1 MDEMYQMLSQVDDD
15 YLIGLSNKGIVK
27 RAYKDLEN
35 AAVSIENEAEAASG
49 AAKELTVFVDDVT
62 CRLTLPIGEST
73 CTCPSRSMCKHIVMA
88 VIFAKEKFA
97 GQATDKLEAAEDTL
111 RNEAING
118 KIKTTDG
125 NAEASD
131 RNVKATDG
139 IVKAAEENAKTADGT
154 VRTADE
160 TVKTTDGTSQRN
172 KRTADFSALL
182 EYPLITIKKQ
192 IGISKLRTIYEH
204 IAMENKAS
212 IEESSIV
219 TVNLADE
226 GMTVKL
232 LVPPE
237 YSTCSCHKKELCVHK
252 GEAIIRYQLSKEKI
266 TADHIADIIAGEE
279 EQGFDREAVSLLADK
294 ITDMLGEI
302 ISTGLARISPEHME
316 SCERFAIMCHNLRL
330 AEHEKKFRG
339 LSEQLKLYFN
349 RHASFR
355 VERLL
360 TDIAYIYGDMARI
373 SNMDGK
379 ALAEIAGRLRT
390 EYTASK
396 PLNLIGMGYRYFKSE
411 AGYEGITVYFIEEHT
426 GRFYTYTSARPMYY
440 ENKRTK
446 KMTEKEGAPWG
457 LPFSLEQLAQSRI
470 HLSKCKVN
478 DEGRL
483 SSSQET
489 IAEYIG
495 VRTFDAEGIRK
506 NSFYDFAHMFQKK
519 FSPDWEKYAE
529 ERLVLVY
536 PEAIEDAF
544 FDNIRQQFFMLLKDS
559 NGKYL
564 KVRIAY
570 SAEESY
576 NIKYLERIYKQI
588 SDGKRK
594 PACFLGS
601 VYINDGELMLYPIE
615 YYGDITGDETR
626 DKTRDKTEQNTAD
639 GKTDAE
645 NKNTDNEADDYGSSS
660 GSMSYRGIR
669 EQLDNCG
676 NLMTHVF
683 QSGMQAVSGQNIN
696 DIKQSAVTSMQ
707 YGMEKLS
714 HMLKDLSSVME
725 DMKHST
731 GFSDNKELVPVFVS
745 VNIYVAEALS
755 KVKYDEIAGGIMEI
769 SDEAALR
776 A

>member
-35 AAVSIENEAEAASG
+35 AALSIENEAEAASG

-97 GQATDKLEAAEDTL
+97 GQAADKSEAAEVAEGIVKAADG
-111 RNEAING
+111 NAEAADGTDEAAGETEKTADG
-118 KIKTTDG
+118 KTKTTDG
-125 NAEASD
+125 NDE
-131 RNVKATDG
+131 
-139 IVKAAEENAKTADGT
+139 AAEENAKAT
-154 VRTADE
+154 DE

-172 KRTADFSALL
+172 KRTADFTALL
-182 EYPLITIKKQ
+182 EYPLSAIKKQ
-192 IGISKLRTIYEH
+192 LGISKLRTIYEH

-219 TVNLADE
+219 TVSLADE

-252 GEAIIRYQLSKEKI
+252 GEAIIRYQLLKEKI

-302 ISTGLARISPEHME
+302 ISTGLARISPEHMD

-330 AEHEKKFRG
+330 AESEKKFRG
-339 LSEQLKLYFN
+339 LSEQFKLYFN

-360 TDIAYIYGDMARI
+360 RDIAYIYGDMARI

-379 ALAEIAGRLRT
+379 ALTEVAGKLRT

-489 IAEYIG
+489 VAEYIG

-506 NSFYDFAHMFQKK
+506 NSFYDFARMFQKK
-519 FSPDWEKYAE
+519 FFPDWEKYAE

-536 PEAIEDAF
+536 PEVIEDAF
-544 FDNIRQQFFMLLKDS
+544 FDNIRQQFFMLLKDG

-626 DKTRDKTEQNTAD
+626 DKVRDKTEEKTAGKDIGD
-639 GKTDAE
+639 GKKDM
-645 NKNTDNEADDYGSSS
+645 D
-660 GSMSYRGIR
+660 SMSYRGIR

-683 QSGMQAVSGQNIN
+683 QSGMQAVSGQTIN
-696 DIKQSAVTSMQ
+696 DIKQSAVTAMQ

-731 GFSDNKELVPVFVS
+731 GFSDYKELVSVFVS

>member
-35 AAVSIENEAEAASG
+35 AAVSVENEAAAVDD
-49 AAKELTVFVDDVT
+49 AAKELTIFVDDVT

-88 VIFAKEKFA
+88 VIFAKGKFA
-97 GQATDKLEAAEDTL
+97 GQTSDKLEAAEDASY
-111 RNEAING
+111 NEIING
-118 KIKTTDG
+118 KEG
-125 NAEASD
+125 N
-131 RNVKATDG
+131 
-139 IVKAAEENAKTADGT
+139 VKAAEETVKVTEETAEATDGT
-154 VRTADE
+154 VRTADG
-160 TVKTTDGTSQRN
+160 TIKVTDRNSQRQ
-172 KRTADFSALL
+172 KKTADFTELL
-182 EYPLITIKKQ
+182 EYSLSAIKKQ
-192 IGISKLRTIYEH
+192 LGISKLRTIYEH
-204 IAMENKAS
+204 IVMENKVS

-219 TVNLADE
+219 TVKLADE

-252 GEAIIRYQLSKEKI
+252 GEAMIHYQLAKKKI
-266 TADHIADIIAGEE
+266 TIDDIADIIANED
-279 EQGFDREAVSLLADK
+279 EQGFDYEAVSLLADK
-294 ITDMLGEI
+294 IMDMLGEI

-316 SCERFAIMCHNLRL
+316 SCDRFAIMCHNLRL
-330 AEHEKKFRG
+330 AEPEKKFRG
-339 LSEQLKLYFN
+339 FSDQLKLYFN

-360 TDIAYIYGDMARI
+360 SDIAYIYGDMKRI
-373 SNMDGK
+373 SKPDAK
-379 ALAEIAGRLRT
+379 ALSEIAGRLRT
-390 EYTASK
+390 EYAASK
-396 PLNLIGMGYRYFKSE
+396 PLNLIGMGYRYFKSG

-446 KMTEKEGAPWG
+446 KMTEKEEAPWG

-478 DEGRL
+478 SEGRL

-489 IAEYIG
+489 VAEYLG

-506 NSFYDFAHMFQKK
+506 NSFYDFAGMFQKK
-519 FSPDWEKYAE
+519 FSPDWEKYME

-536 PEAIEDAF
+536 PEAIENAF

-570 SAEESY
+570 SPEESY
-576 NIKYLERIYKQI
+576 NIRYLERIYKHI

-594 PACFLGS
+594 PACFLGT

-615 YYGDITGDETR
+615 YYGDITRDKARDETGHKTDE
-626 DKTRDKTEQNTAD
+626 DKKAKY
-639 GKTDAE
+639 GKTDME

-660 GSMSYRGIR
+660 GGTSYKGIR
-669 EQLDNCG
+669 EQLDNCR

-683 QSGMQAVSGQNIN
+683 QSGMQAVSGQTIS
-696 DIKQSAVTSMQ
+696 DIKKNAVTAMQ

-714 HMLKDLSSVME
+714 HMLNTLASAME
-725 DMKHST
+725 DRKHSMSL
-731 GFSDNKELVPVFVS
+731 SDNKELVSVFVN
-745 VNIYVAEALS
+745 VNIYITEALS
-755 KVKYDEIAGGIMEI
+755 KVKYDEIAKTVMEM
-769 SDEAALR
+769 
-776 A
+776 

>member
-1 MDEMYQMLSQVDDD
+1 MNEMQDILSQIDDD

-35 AAVSIENEAEAASG
+35 AAVSIENETAA
-49 AAKELTVFVDDVT
+49 AAKELIVFVDDVT

-97 GQATDKLEAAEDTL
+97 GQTSDKLEAAEDASY
-111 RNEAING
+111 NEIING
-118 KIKTTDG
+118 KEGTVKAAEETVKVTEETAEATDGIVRTADGTIKATDG
-125 NAEASD
+125 NAEAAEETAGTAGTIKVTD
-131 RNVKATDG
+131 RNSQRQK
-139 IVKAAEENAKTADGT
+139 KTADFT
-154 VRTADE
+154 E
-160 TVKTTDGTSQRN
+160 
-172 KRTADFSALL
+172 LL
-182 EYPLITIKKQ
+182 EYSLSAIKKQ
-192 IGISKLRTIYEH
+192 LGISKLRTIYEH
-204 IAMENKAS
+204 IVMENKVF

-219 TVNLADE
+219 TVKLVDE

-237 YSTCSCHKKELCVHK
+237 YSTCSCHKKELCIHK
-252 GEAIIRYQLSKEKI
+252 GEAMLRYQLAKEKI
-266 TADHIADIIAGEE
+266 TIDDIADIIADEE
-279 EQGFDREAVSLLADK
+279 EQGFNYEAVSLLADK
-294 ITDMLGEI
+294 IMDMFGEI

-330 AEHEKKFRG
+330 AEPEKKFRG

-360 TDIAYIYGDMARI
+360 SDIAYIYGDMKRI
-373 SNMDGK
+373 SKPDAK
-379 ALAEIAGRLRT
+379 ALSEIAGRLRT
-390 EYTASK
+390 EYAASK
-396 PLNLIGMGYRYFKSE
+396 PLNLIGMGYRYFKSGS
-411 AGYEGITVYFIEEHT
+411 GYEGITVYFIEEHT

-457 LPFSLEQLAQSRI
+457 LSFSLEQLAQSRI
-470 HLSKCKVN
+470 RLSKCKVN
-478 DEGRL
+478 SEGRL

-489 IAEYIG
+489 VAEYVG

-506 NSFYDFAHMFQKK
+506 NSFYDFADMFQKK
-519 FSPDWEKYAE
+519 FSPDWEKYME
-529 ERLVLVY
+529 ERLVLIY

-544 FDNIRQQFFMLLKDS
+544 FDNIRQQFFMLLKDG

-576 NIKYLERIYKQI
+576 NIKYLERIYKHI

-594 PACFLGS
+594 PASFLGT

-615 YYGDITGDETR
+615 YYGDITRDKARDET
-626 DKTRDKTEQNTAD
+626 
-639 GKTDAE
+639 GHKTDE
-645 NKNTDNEADDYGSSS
+645 KTVDDEADDYGSSS
-660 GSMSYRGIR
+660 GGTSYKGIR
-669 EQLDNCG
+669 EQLDNCQ

-683 QSGMQAVSGQNIN
+683 QSGMQTVSGQTIS
-696 DIKQSAVTSMQ
+696 DIKKNSVTAMQ

-714 HMLKDLSSVME
+714 HMLNTLASAME
-725 DMKHST
+725 DRKHSMSL
-731 GFSDNKELVPVFVS
+731 SDNQELVSVFVN
-745 VNIYVAEALS
+745 VNIYITEALS
-755 KVKYDEIAGGIMEI
+755 KVKYDEIAKTVMEM
-769 SDEAALR
+769 
-776 A
+776 

>member
-35 AAVSIENEAEAASG
+35 AAVSIENEAEAAGG

-88 VIFAKEKFA
+88 VTFAKEKFA
-97 GQATDKLEAAEDTL
+97 GQAADKLEAAEV
-111 RNEAING
+111 
-118 KIKTTDG
+118 
-125 NAEASD
+125 AE
-131 RNVKATDG
+131 G
-139 IVKAAEENAKTADGT
+139 IVKAADSNAEVAEANAKAAD
-154 VRTADE
+154 RN
-160 TVKTTDGTSQRN
+160 SQR
-172 KRTADFSALL
+172 KKKTADFSALL

-204 IAMENKAS
+204 IAMENKAF

-294 ITDMLGEI
+294 IMDMLGEI
-302 ISTGLARISPEHME
+302 ISTGLARISPEHMD

-330 AEHEKKFRG
+330 AEHEKKFRS

-360 TDIAYIYGDMARI
+360 TDIAYIYGDMAHI

-379 ALAEIAGRLRT
+379 ALAEVAGRLRT
-390 EYTASK
+390 EYAVSK

-489 IAEYIG
+489 VAEYIG

-544 FDNIRQQFFMLLKDS
+544 FDNIRQQFFMLLKDG

-594 PACFLGS
+594 PACFFGT

-615 YYGDITGDETR
+615 YYGDITRDETNN
-626 DKTRDKTEQNTAD
+626 KTEEKTVGKTAD
-639 GKTDAE
+639 DKKRADGDADAE
-645 NKNTDNEADDYGSSS
+645 AVEEYADDYGSSS
-660 GSMSYRGIR
+660 GGMSYRGIR

-683 QSGMQAVSGQNIN
+683 QSGMQAVSGQTIN
-696 DIKQSAVTSMQ
+696 DIKQSTVTSMQ
-707 YGMEKLS
+707 YGMEQLS
-714 HMLKDLSSVME
+714 HMLKDLSSAME

-731 GFSDNKELVPVFVS
+731 GCSDNKELVPVFVS

-769 SDEAALR
+769 SDEAAPEIEDDI
-776 A
+776 

>member
-35 AAVSIENEAEAASG
+35 AAVSVENEAAAVDD
-49 AAKELTVFVDDVT
+49 AAKELTIFVDDVT

-88 VIFAKEKFA
+88 VIFAKGKFA
-97 GQATDKLEAAEDTL
+97 GQMPDKSEAV
-111 RNEAING
+111 
-118 KIKTTDG
+118 DG
-125 NAEASD
+125 NAEAANRNAEAAD
-131 RNVKATDG
+131 RNAE
-139 IVKAAEENAKTADGT
+139 AAEETAKAADGNSQPEKKTADFT
-154 VRTADE
+154 
-160 TVKTTDGTSQRN
+160 
-172 KRTADFSALL
+172 ALL

-192 IGISKLRTIYEH
+192 LGINKLRNIYEH
-204 IAMENKAS
+204 IVMENKVS

-219 TVNLADE
+219 TVSLADE

-252 GEAIIRYQLSKEKI
+252 GEAMIRYQLAKKKI
-266 TADHIADIIAGEE
+266 TIDDIADIIANED
-279 EQGFDREAVSLLADK
+279 EQGFDYEAVSLLADK
-294 ITDMLGEI
+294 IMDMLGEI

-330 AEHEKKFRG
+330 AEPEKKFRG
-339 LSEQLKLYFN
+339 FSDQLKLYFN

-360 TDIAYIYGDMARI
+360 SDIAYIYGDMKRI
-373 SNMDGK
+373 SKPDAK
-379 ALAEIAGRLRT
+379 ALSEIAGRLRT
-390 EYTASK
+390 EYAASK
-396 PLNLIGMGYRYFKSE
+396 PLNLIGMGYRYFKSG

-446 KMTEKEGAPWG
+446 KMTEKEAAPWG

-478 DEGRL
+478 SEGRL

-489 IAEYIG
+489 VAEYVG

-506 NSFYDFAHMFQKK
+506 NSFYDFAGMFQKK
-519 FSPDWEKYAE
+519 FSPDWEKYME

-536 PEAIEDAF
+536 PEAIENAF

-570 SAEESY
+570 SPEESY
-576 NIKYLERIYKQI
+576 NIRYLERIYKHI

-594 PACFLGS
+594 PACFLGT

-615 YYGDITGDETR
+615 YYGDITRDKARDETGHKTDE
-626 DKTRDKTEQNTAD
+626 DKKAKY
-639 GKTDAE
+639 GKTDME

-660 GSMSYRGIR
+660 GGTSYKGIR
-669 EQLDNCG
+669 EQLDNCR

-683 QSGMQAVSGQNIN
+683 QSGMQAVSGQTIS
-696 DIKQSAVTSMQ
+696 DIKKNAVTAMQ

-714 HMLKDLSSVME
+714 HMLNTLASAME
-725 DMKHST
+725 DRKHSMSL
-731 GFSDNKELVPVFVS
+731 SDNKEIVSVFVN
-745 VNIYVAEALS
+745 VNIYITEALS
-755 KVKYDEIAGGIMEI
+755 KVKYDEIAKTVMEM
-769 SDEAALR
+769 
-776 A
+776 

>member
-35 AAVSIENEAEAASG
+35 AAVSVENEAAAVDD
-49 AAKELTVFVDDVT
+49 AAKELTIFVDDVT

-88 VIFAKEKFA
+88 VIFAKGKFA
-97 GQATDKLEAAEDTL
+97 GQTSDKLEAAEDASY
-111 RNEAING
+111 NEIING
-118 KIKTTDG
+118 KEG
-125 NAEASD
+125 N
-131 RNVKATDG
+131 
-139 IVKAAEENAKTADGT
+139 VKAAEETVKVTEETAEATDGT
-154 VRTADE
+154 VRTADG
-160 TVKTTDGTSQRN
+160 TIKVTDRNSQRQ
-172 KRTADFSALL
+172 KKTADFTELL
-182 EYPLITIKKQ
+182 EYSLSAIKKQ
-192 IGISKLRTIYEH
+192 LGISKLRTIYEH
-204 IAMENKAS
+204 IVMENKVS

-219 TVNLADE
+219 TVSLADE

-252 GEAIIRYQLSKEKI
+252 GEAMLRYQLAKKKI
-266 TADHIADIIAGEE
+266 TIDGIADIIANED
-279 EQGFDREAVSLLADK
+279 EQGFDYEAVSLLADK
-294 ITDMLGEI
+294 IMDMLGEI

-330 AEHEKKFRG
+330 AEPEKKFRG
-339 LSEQLKLYFN
+339 FSDQLKLYFN

-360 TDIAYIYGDMARI
+360 SDIAYIYGDMKRI
-373 SNMDGK
+373 SKPDAK
-379 ALAEIAGRLRT
+379 ALSEIAGRLRT
-390 EYTASK
+390 EYAASK
-396 PLNLIGMGYRYFKSE
+396 PLNLIGMGYRYFKSG

-446 KMTEKEGAPWG
+446 KMTEKEEAPWG

-478 DEGRL
+478 SEGRL

-489 IAEYIG
+489 VAEYLG

-506 NSFYDFAHMFQKK
+506 NSFYDFAGMFQKK
-519 FSPDWEKYAE
+519 FSPDWEKYME

-536 PEAIEDAF
+536 PEAIENAF

-570 SAEESY
+570 SSEESY
-576 NIKYLERIYKQI
+576 NIRYLERIYKHI

-594 PACFLGS
+594 PACFLGT

-615 YYGDITGDETR
+615 YYGDITRDKARDETGHKTDE
-626 DKTRDKTEQNTAD
+626 DKKAKY
-639 GKTDAE
+639 GKTDME

-660 GSMSYRGIR
+660 GGTSYKGIR
-669 EQLDNCG
+669 EQLDNCR

-683 QSGMQAVSGQNIN
+683 QSGMQAVSGQTIS
-696 DIKQSAVTSMQ
+696 DIKKNAVTAMQ

-714 HMLKDLSSVME
+714 HMLNTLASAME
-725 DMKHST
+725 DRKHSMSL
-731 GFSDNKELVPVFVS
+731 SDNKELVSVFVN
-745 VNIYVAEALS
+745 VNIYITEALS
-755 KVKYDEIAGGIMEI
+755 KVKYDEIAKTVMEM
-769 SDEAALR
+769 
-776 A
+776 

>member
-1 MDEMYQMLSQVDDD
+1 MDEIYQMLSQVDDD

-35 AAVSIENEAEAASG
+35 AAVSIENEAEAIIAS
-49 AAKELTVFVDDVT
+49 VDDVT

-97 GQATDKLEAAEDTL
+97 GETSDKLE
-111 RNEAING
+111 
-118 KIKTTDG
+118 
-125 NAEASD
+125 
-131 RNVKATDG
+131 V
-139 IVKAAEENAKTADGT
+139 
-154 VRTADE
+154 DE
-160 TVKTTDGTSQRN
+160 KPQPE
-172 KRTADFSALL
+172 KKPADFTELL
-182 EYPLITIKKQ
+182 EYPLSAIKKQ
-192 IGISKLRTIYEH
+192 LGISKLKAIYEH
-204 IAMENKAS
+204 IAMENKVS
-212 IEESSIV
+212 IDESSIV
-219 TVNLADE
+219 TVGLADK

-232 LVPPE
+232 LVPVE

-266 TADHIADIIAGEE
+266 TIDDVAEIIANQD
-279 EQGFDREAVSLLADK
+279 EQGFDYEAASLLADK
-294 ITDMLGEI
+294 IMDMLGEI

-330 AEHEKKFRG
+330 AEPEKKFRG

-360 TDIAYIYGDMARI
+360 RDIAYLYGDMERI
-373 SNMDGK
+373 SKMDGK
-379 ALAEIAGRLRT
+379 ALSEIAGRLRT
-390 EYTASK
+390 EYVASK

-411 AGYEGITVYFIEEHT
+411 SGYEGITVYFIEENT

-440 ENKRTK
+440 EKKRTT
-446 KMTEKEGAPWG
+446 KMTEKEMAPWG
-457 LPFSLEQLAQSRI
+457 LSFSMEQLAQSRI

-489 IAEYIG
+489 VAEYLG

-506 NSFYDFAHMFQKK
+506 NSFYDFGDMFQKK
-519 FSPDWEKYAE
+519 FSPDWEKYME

-536 PEAIEDAF
+536 PETIEDAF
-544 FDNIRQQFFMLLKDS
+544 FDNIRQQFFMLLKDG

-576 NIKYLERIYKQI
+576 NIKYLERIYKHI
-588 SDGKRK
+588 SDDKSK
-594 PACFLGS
+594 PACFLGT
-601 VYINDGELMLYPIE
+601 VYINDGQLMLYPIE
-615 YYGDITGDETR
+615 YYEDITKEKTDEKAAGKNIEDGKKDT
-626 DKTRDKTEQNTAD
+626 DKEAAD
-639 GKTDAE
+639 G
-645 NKNTDNEADDYGSSS
+645 NADDYGISY
-660 GSMSYRGIR
+660 GSTFYKGIR
-669 EQLDNCG
+669 EQLDNCQ

-683 QSGMQAVSGQNIN
+683 QSGMQAVSNQTIS
-696 DIKQSAVTSMQ
+696 DIKQNAVTTMQ

-714 HMLKDLSSVME
+714 HMLNDLSSEME
-725 DMKHST
+725 NMKHSMD
-731 GFSDNKELVPVFVS
+731 FSDNKELVSAFVG

-755 KVKYDEIAGGIMEI
+755 KVKYDEIAKLII
-769 SDEAALR
+769 FKT
-776 A
+776 

>member
-1 MDEMYQMLSQVDDD
+1 MNEMQDILSQIDDD

-35 AAVSIENEAEAASG
+35 AAVSIENENAA
-49 AAKELTVFVDDVT
+49 AAKELTIFVDDVT

-97 GQATDKLEAAEDTL
+97 GQMPDKSEAVDENAEAANRNAEAADRNAEAAEET
-111 RNEAING
+111 A
-118 KIKTTDG
+118 KAADG
-125 NAEASD
+125 NSQPE
-131 RNVKATDG
+131 K
-139 IVKAAEENAKTADGT
+139 KTADFT
-154 VRTADE
+154 
-160 TVKTTDGTSQRN
+160 
-172 KRTADFSALL
+172 ALL

-192 IGISKLRTIYEH
+192 LGINKLRNIYEH
-204 IAMENKAS
+204 IVMENKVS

-219 TVNLADE
+219 TVSLADE

-252 GEAIIRYQLSKEKI
+252 GEAMIRYQLAKKKI
-266 TADHIADIIAGEE
+266 TIDDIADIIANED
-279 EQGFDREAVSLLADK
+279 EQGFDYEAVSLLADK
-294 ITDMLGEI
+294 IMDMLGEI

-330 AEHEKKFRG
+330 AEPEKKFRG
-339 LSEQLKLYFN
+339 FSDQLKLYFN

-360 TDIAYIYGDMARI
+360 SDIAYIYGDMKRI
-373 SNMDGK
+373 SKPDAK
-379 ALAEIAGRLRT
+379 ALSEIAGRLRT
-390 EYTASK
+390 EYAASK
-396 PLNLIGMGYRYFKSE
+396 PLNLIGMGYRYFKSG

-446 KMTEKEGAPWG
+446 KMTEKEAAPWG

-478 DEGRL
+478 SEGRL

-489 IAEYIG
+489 VAEYVG

-506 NSFYDFAHMFQKK
+506 NSFYDFAGMFQKK
-519 FSPDWEKYAE
+519 FSPDWEKYME

-536 PEAIEDAF
+536 PEAIENAF

-570 SAEESY
+570 SPEESY
-576 NIKYLERIYKQI
+576 NIRYLERIYKHI

-594 PACFLGS
+594 PACFLGT

-615 YYGDITGDETR
+615 YYGDITRDKARDETGHKTDE
-626 DKTRDKTEQNTAD
+626 DKKAKY
-639 GKTDAE
+639 GKTDME

-660 GSMSYRGIR
+660 GGTSYKGIR
-669 EQLDNCG
+669 EQLDNCR

-683 QSGMQAVSGQNIN
+683 QSGMQAVSGQTIS
-696 DIKQSAVTSMQ
+696 DIKKNAVTAMQ

-714 HMLKDLSSVME
+714 HMLNTLASAME
-725 DMKHST
+725 DRKHSMSL
-731 GFSDNKELVPVFVS
+731 SDNKELVSVFVN
-745 VNIYVAEALS
+745 VNIYITEALS
-755 KVKYDEIAGGIMEI
+755 KVKYDEIAKTVMEM
-769 SDEAALR
+769 
-776 A
+776 

>member
-1 MDEMYQMLSQVDDD
+1 MGEIYQMLSQVDDD

-35 AAVSIENEAEAASG
+35 AAVSIENKDETIAV
-49 AAKELTVFVDDVT
+49 LVDDVT

-97 GQATDKLEAAEDTL
+97 GETPDQLEA
-111 RNEAING
+111 
-118 KIKTTDG
+118 
-125 NAEASD
+125 
-131 RNVKATDG
+131 
-139 IVKAAEENAKTADGT
+139 
-154 VRTADE
+154 DE
-160 TVKTTDGTSQRN
+160 KPQPE
-172 KRTADFSALL
+172 KKPADFTKLL
-182 EYPLITIKKQ
+182 EYPLSNIKKQ
-192 IGISKLRTIYEH
+192 LGISKLKTIYEH
-204 IAMENKAS
+204 IIMENKVS

-219 TVNLADE
+219 TVSLADE
-226 GMTVKL
+226 KMTVKL
-232 LVPPE
+232 LVPIE

-252 GEAIIRYQLSKEKI
+252 GEAIVRYQLSKERI
-266 TADHIADIIAGEE
+266 SIDDIAEIIANQD
-279 EQGFDREAVSLLADK
+279 EQGFDHEAASLLAGK
-294 ITDMLGEI
+294 IMDMLGEI
-302 ISTGLARISPEHME
+302 ISTGLARISPAHME
-316 SCERFAIMCHNLRL
+316 SCDRLAIMCHNLRL
-330 AEHEKKFRG
+330 AEPEKKFRG

-355 VERLL
+355 VEKLL
-360 TDIAYIYGDMARI
+360 RDITYLYGDMERI
-373 SNMDGK
+373 SKMDGK
-379 ALAEIAGRLRT
+379 ALSDIAGRLRT

-411 AGYEGITVYFIEEHT
+411 SGYEGITVYFIEENT

-440 ENKRTK
+440 EKKRTT
-446 KMTEKEGAPWG
+446 KMTEKEMAPWG
-457 LPFSLEQLAQSRI
+457 LSFNLEQLAQSRI
-470 HLSKCKVN
+470 QLSKCKVN

-489 IAEYIG
+489 AAEYLG

-519 FSPDWEKYAE
+519 FSPDWEKYME

-544 FDNIRQQFFMLLKDS
+544 FDNIRQQFFMLLKDG

-576 NIKYLERIYKQI
+576 NIKYLERIYKHI
-588 SDGKRK
+588 SDGKSK
-594 PACFLGS
+594 PACFLGT

-615 YYGDITGDETR
+615 YYEDITKEKTDE
-626 DKTRDKTEQNTAD
+626 KTAGKNIEDGKKDTNKEVAD
-639 GKTDAE
+639 GK
-645 NKNTDNEADDYGSSS
+645 ADDHADDHEI
-660 GSMSYRGIR
+660 SYNGMFYKGIR
-669 EQLDNCG
+669 EQLDNCA

-683 QSGMQAVSGQNIN
+683 QSGMQAVSNQTII
-696 DIKQSAVTSMQ
+696 DIKQNAVISMQ

-714 HMLKDLSSVME
+714 HMLNSLSSEME
-725 DMKHST
+725 NMKHSMSL
-731 GFSDNKELVPVFVS
+731 SDNQELVSAFVG
-745 VNIYVAEALS
+745 VNIYIAEALS
-755 KVKYDEIAGGIMEI
+755 KVKYDEIAKQ
-769 SDEAALR
+769 LTF
-776 A
+776 

>member
-35 AAVSIENEAEAASG
+35 AAVSIENEAEAAGG

-88 VIFAKEKFA
+88 VTFAKEKFA
-97 GQATDKLEAAEDTL
+97 GQAADKLEAAEVAEGIVKAADG
-111 RNEAING
+111 NAEAADGTVEAAGETEKTADG
-118 KIKTTDG
+118 KTKTTDG
-125 NAEASD
+125 NDE
-131 RNVKATDG
+131 
-139 IVKAAEENAKTADGT
+139 AAEENAKAT
-154 VRTADE
+154 DE
-160 TVKTTDGTSQRN
+160 TVKTTDGTLQRN

-204 IAMENKAS
+204 IAMENKAF

-294 ITDMLGEI
+294 IMDMLGEI
-302 ISTGLARISPEHME
+302 ISTGLARISPEHMD

-330 AEHEKKFRG
+330 AEHEKKFRS

-360 TDIAYIYGDMARI
+360 TDIAYIYGDMAHI

-379 ALAEIAGRLRT
+379 ALAEVAGRLRT
-390 EYTASK
+390 EYAVSK

-489 IAEYIG
+489 VAEYIG

-570 SAEESY
+570 SVEESY

-594 PACFLGS
+594 PACFLGI

-626 DKTRDKTEQNTAD
+626 DKTEEKTAGKDIGD
-639 GKTDAE
+639 GKKDM
-645 NKNTDNEADDYGSSS
+645 D
-660 GSMSYRGIR
+660 SMSYRGIR

-683 QSGMQAVSGQNIN
+683 QSGMQAVSGQTIN
-696 DIKQSAVTSMQ
+696 DIKQSTVTSMQ
-707 YGMEKLS
+707 YGMEQLS
-714 HMLKDLSSVME
+714 HMLKDLSSAME

-731 GFSDNKELVPVFVS
+731 GCSDNKELVPVFVS

-769 SDEAALR
+769 SDEAAPEIEDDI
-776 A
+776 

>member
-35 AAVSIENEAEAASG
+35 AAVSVENETAAVDD
-49 AAKELTVFVDDVT
+49 AAKELTIFVDDVT

-88 VIFAKEKFA
+88 VIFAKGKFA
-97 GQATDKLEAAEDTL
+97 GQIPDKSEAV
-111 RNEAING
+111 
-118 KIKTTDG
+118 DG
-125 NAEASD
+125 NAEAANKNAEAAD
-131 RNVKATDG
+131 RNAE
-139 IVKAAEENAKTADGT
+139 AAEETAKAADGNSQPEKKTADFT
-154 VRTADE
+154 
-160 TVKTTDGTSQRN
+160 
-172 KRTADFSALL
+172 ALL

-192 IGISKLRTIYEH
+192 LGINKLRNIYEH
-204 IAMENKAS
+204 IVMENKVS

-219 TVNLADE
+219 TVSLADE

-252 GEAIIRYQLSKEKI
+252 GEAMIRYQLAKKKI
-266 TADHIADIIAGEE
+266 TIDDIADIIANED
-279 EQGFDREAVSLLADK
+279 EQGFDYEAVSLLADK
-294 ITDMLGEI
+294 IMDMLGEI

-330 AEHEKKFRG
+330 AEPEKKFRG
-339 LSEQLKLYFN
+339 FSDQLKLYFN

-360 TDIAYIYGDMARI
+360 SDIAYIYGDMKRI
-373 SNMDGK
+373 SKPDAK
-379 ALAEIAGRLRT
+379 ALSEIAGRLRT
-390 EYTASK
+390 EYAASK
-396 PLNLIGMGYRYFKSE
+396 PLNLIGMGYRYFKSG

-446 KMTEKEGAPWG
+446 KMTEKEAAPWG

-478 DEGRL
+478 SEGRL

-489 IAEYIG
+489 VAEYLG

-506 NSFYDFAHMFQKK
+506 NSFYDFAGMFQKK
-519 FSPDWEKYAE
+519 FSPDWEKYME

-536 PEAIEDAF
+536 PEAIENAF

-570 SAEESY
+570 SPEESY
-576 NIKYLERIYKQI
+576 NIRYLERIYKHI

-594 PACFLGS
+594 PACFLGT

-615 YYGDITGDETR
+615 YYGDITRDKARDET
-626 DKTRDKTEQNTAD
+626 
-639 GKTDAE
+639 GHKTDEDKKAKYGKNDME

-660 GSMSYRGIR
+660 GGTSYKGIR
-669 EQLDNCG
+669 EQLDNCR

-683 QSGMQAVSGQNIN
+683 QSGMQAVSGQTIS
-696 DIKQSAVTSMQ
+696 DIKKNAVTAMQ

-714 HMLKDLSSVME
+714 HMLNTLASAME
-725 DMKHST
+725 DRKHSMSL
-731 GFSDNKELVPVFVS
+731 SDNKELVSVFVN
-745 VNIYVAEALS
+745 VNIYITEALS
-755 KVKYDEIAGGIMEI
+755 KVKYDEIAKTVMEM
-769 SDEAALR
+769 
-776 A
+776 

>member
-1 MDEMYQMLSQVDDD
+1 MDEIYQMLSQVDDD

-35 AAVSIENEAEAASG
+35 AAVSIENGAEAVSG
-49 AAKELTVFVDDVT
+49 TTKELIVLVDDVT

-88 VIFAKEKFA
+88 VLFAKEKIA
-97 GQATDKLEAAEDTL
+97 GETPDKSE
-111 RNEAING
+111 
-118 KIKTTDG
+118 
-125 NAEASD
+125 
-131 RNVKATDG
+131 
-139 IVKAAEENAKTADGT
+139 
-154 VRTADE
+154 ADE
-160 TVKTTDGTSQRN
+160 NPQPEK
-172 KRTADFSALL
+172 KPADFTELL
-182 EYPLITIKKQ
+182 EYPLSTIKKQ
-192 IGISKLRTIYEH
+192 LGISKLKTIYEH
-204 IAMENKAS
+204 IAMENKVS

-219 TVNLADE
+219 TVGLEDE

-232 LVPPE
+232 LVPIE

-266 TADHIADIIAGEE
+266 TIDDIAEIIANQD
-279 EQGFDREAVSLLADK
+279 EQGFDHEAASLLADK
-294 ITDMLGEI
+294 IMDMLGEI
-302 ISTGLARISPEHME
+302 ISTGLARISPEHMD

-330 AEHEKKFRG
+330 AEPEKKFRG

-360 TDIAYIYGDMARI
+360 RDITYLYGDVQRI
-373 SNMDGK
+373 SKMDGK
-379 ALAEIAGRLRT
+379 ALSEIAGKLRT
-390 EYTASK
+390 EYAASK

-411 AGYEGITVYFIEEHT
+411 SGYEGITVYFIEEST
-426 GRFYTYTSARPMYY
+426 GRFYTYTNARPMYY
-440 ENKRTK
+440 EKKRTA
-446 KMTEKEGAPWG
+446 KMTEKETAPWG
-457 LPFSLEQLAQSRI
+457 LSFSLEQLAQSRI

-478 DEGRL
+478 DEGRI

-489 IAEYIG
+489 VAEYLG

-506 NSFYDFAHMFQKK
+506 NSFYDFGDMFQKK
-519 FSPDWEKYAE
+519 FSPDWEKYME

-544 FDNIRQQFFMLLKDS
+544 FDNIRQQFFMLLKDG

-576 NIKYLERIYKQI
+576 NIKYLERIYKHI
-588 SDGKRK
+588 SDGKSK
-594 PACFLGS
+594 PACFLGT
-601 VYINDGELMLYPIE
+601 VYISDGELMLYPIE
-615 YYGDITGDETR
+615 YYEDITKEKMVGKAGR
-626 DKTRDKTEQNTAD
+626 DRKKHAD
-639 GKTDAE
+639 TIG
-645 NKNTDNEADDYGSSS
+645 ADDKSVAYGTSFFK
-660 GSMSYRGIR
+660 GIR

-683 QSGMQAVSGQNIN
+683 QSGMQAVSGQTIS
-696 DIKQSAVTSMQ
+696 DIKQNAVTSMQ

-714 HMLKDLSSVME
+714 HMLNDLASEME
-725 DMKHST
+725 NMKHSMN
-731 GFSDNKELVPVFVS
+731 FSNNKELVSAFVG
-745 VNIYVAEALS
+745 VNIYIAEAVS
-755 KVKYDEIAGGIMEI
+755 KVKYDEIAEVII
-769 SDEAALR
+769 FKT
-776 A
+776 

>member
-1 MDEMYQMLSQVDDD
+1 MNEIYQMLSQVDDD

-35 AAVSIENEAEAASG
+35 AAVSIENGAEAVSG
-49 AAKELTVFVDDVT
+49 TTKELIVLVDDVT

-88 VIFAKEKFA
+88 VLFAKEKFVGEA
-97 GQATDKLEAAEDTL
+97 PDKFE
-111 RNEAING
+111 
-118 KIKTTDG
+118 
-125 NAEASD
+125 
-131 RNVKATDG
+131 
-139 IVKAAEENAKTADGT
+139 
-154 VRTADE
+154 ADE
-160 TVKTTDGTSQRN
+160 NPRPENPQPEK
-172 KRTADFSALL
+172 KPADFTELL
-182 EYPLITIKKQ
+182 EYPLSTIKKQ
-192 IGISKLRTIYEH
+192 LGISKLKTIYEH

-226 GMTVKL
+226 EMTVKL
-232 LVPPE
+232 LVPIE

-266 TADHIADIIAGEE
+266 TIDDIAEMIANQD
-279 EQGFDREAVSLLADK
+279 EQGFDYEAASLLADK
-294 ITDMLGEI
+294 IMDMLGEI
-302 ISTGLARISPEHME
+302 ISTGLARISPEHMD

-330 AEHEKKFRG
+330 AEPEKKFRG

-355 VERLL
+355 VERLMR
-360 TDIAYIYGDMARI
+360 DIAYLYGDMQRI
-373 SNMDGK
+373 SKMDGK
-379 ALAEIAGRLRT
+379 ALSEIAGKLRT
-390 EYTASK
+390 EYVASK

-411 AGYEGITVYFIEEHT
+411 SGYEGITVYFIEEST
-426 GRFYTYTSARPMYY
+426 GRFYTYTNARPMYY
-440 ENKRTK
+440 EKKRTA
-446 KMTEKEGAPWG
+446 KMTEKETAPWG
-457 LPFSLEQLAQSRI
+457 LSFSLEQLAQSRI

-478 DEGRL
+478 DEGRI

-489 IAEYIG
+489 VAEYLG

-506 NSFYDFAHMFQKK
+506 NSFYDFGDMFQKK
-519 FSPDWEKYAE
+519 FSPDWEKYME

-544 FDNIRQQFFMLLKDS
+544 FDNIRQQFFMLLKDG

-576 NIKYLERIYKQI
+576 NIKYLERIYKHI
-588 SDGKRK
+588 SDGKSK
-594 PACFLGS
+594 PACFLGT

-615 YYGDITGDETR
+615 YYEDITKEKTDEKAAGK
-626 DKTRDKTEQNTAD
+626 DIED
-639 GKTDAE
+639 GKKDIF
-645 NKNTDNEADDYGSSS
+645 K
-660 GSMSYRGIR
+660 GIR

-683 QSGMQAVSGQNIN
+683 QSGMQAVSGQTIS
-696 DIKQSAVTSMQ
+696 DIKQNAVTSMQ

-714 HMLKDLSSVME
+714 HMLNDLSSEME
-725 DMKHST
+725 NMKHSMN
-731 GFSDNKELVPVFVS
+731 FSDDKELVSAFVG
-745 VNIYVAEALS
+745 VNIYIAEAVS
-755 KVKYDEIAGGIMEI
+755 KVKYDEITKQNFSSRTENLKAH
-769 SDEAALR
+769 S
-776 A
+776 

>member
-1 MDEMYQMLSQVDDD
+1 MDEIYQMLSQVDDD

-35 AAVSIENEAEAASG
+35 AAVSIENGAEAVSG
-49 AAKELTVFVDDVT
+49 TTKELIVLVDDVT

-88 VIFAKEKFA
+88 VLFAKEKFA
-97 GQATDKLEAAEDTL
+97 GEAPDKFE
-111 RNEAING
+111 
-118 KIKTTDG
+118 
-125 NAEASD
+125 
-131 RNVKATDG
+131 
-139 IVKAAEENAKTADGT
+139 
-154 VRTADE
+154 ADE
-160 TVKTTDGTSQRN
+160 NPRPENPQPEK
-172 KRTADFSALL
+172 KPADFTELL
-182 EYPLITIKKQ
+182 EYPLSTIKKQ
-192 IGISKLRTIYEH
+192 LGISKLKTIYEH

-226 GMTVKL
+226 EMTVKL
-232 LVPPE
+232 LVPIE

-266 TADHIADIIAGEE
+266 TIDDIAEMIANQD
-279 EQGFDREAVSLLADK
+279 EQGFDYEAASLLADK
-294 ITDMLGEI
+294 IMDMLGEI
-302 ISTGLARISPEHME
+302 ISTGLARISPEHMD

-330 AEHEKKFRG
+330 AEPEKKFRG

-355 VERLL
+355 VERLMR
-360 TDIAYIYGDMARI
+360 DIAYLYGDMQRI
-373 SNMDGK
+373 SKMDGK
-379 ALAEIAGRLRT
+379 ALSEIAGKLRT
-390 EYTASK
+390 EYVASK

-411 AGYEGITVYFIEEHT
+411 SGYEGITVYFIEEST
-426 GRFYTYTSARPMYY
+426 GRFYTYTNARPMYY
-440 ENKRTK
+440 EKKRTA
-446 KMTEKEGAPWG
+446 KMTEKETAPWG
-457 LPFSLEQLAQSRI
+457 LSFSLEQLAQSRI

-478 DEGRL
+478 DEGRI

-489 IAEYIG
+489 VAEYLG

-506 NSFYDFAHMFQKK
+506 NSFYDFGDMFQKK
-519 FSPDWEKYAE
+519 FSPDWEKYME

-544 FDNIRQQFFMLLKDS
+544 FDNIRQQFFMLLKDG

-576 NIKYLERIYKQI
+576 NIKYLERIYKHI
-588 SDGKRK
+588 SDGKSK
-594 PACFLGS
+594 PACFLGT

-615 YYGDITGDETR
+615 YYEDITKE
-626 DKTRDKTEQNTAD
+626 
-639 GKTDAE
+639 KTDEKAVE
-645 NKNTDNEADDYGSSS
+645 KDIEAGKKDIFK
-660 GSMSYRGIR
+660 GIR

-683 QSGMQAVSGQNIN
+683 QSGMQAVSNQTIS
-696 DIKQSAVTSMQ
+696 DIKQNAVTSMQ
-707 YGMEKLS
+707 YGMDKLS
-714 HMLKDLSSVME
+714 HMLNDLSSEME
-725 DMKHST
+725 NMKHSMD
-731 GFSDNKELVPVFVS
+731 FSDNKELVSAFVD
-745 VNIYVAEALS
+745 VNIYIAEALS
-755 KVKYDEIAGGIMEI
+755 KVKYDEIRNF
-769 SDEAALR
+769 LR
-776 A
+776 MKDN

>member
-1 MDEMYQMLSQVDDD
+1 MDEIYQMLSQVDDD

-35 AAVSIENEAEAASG
+35 AAVSIENEDETIAV
-49 AAKELTVFVDDVT
+49 LVDDVT

-97 GQATDKLEAAEDTL
+97 GETSDKLE
-111 RNEAING
+111 
-118 KIKTTDG
+118 
-125 NAEASD
+125 
-131 RNVKATDG
+131 V
-139 IVKAAEENAKTADGT
+139 
-154 VRTADE
+154 DE
-160 TVKTTDGTSQRN
+160 KPQPE
-172 KRTADFSALL
+172 KKPADFTELL
-182 EYPLITIKKQ
+182 EYPLSAIKKQ
-192 IGISKLRTIYEH
+192 LGISKLKAIYEH
-204 IAMENKAS
+204 IAMENKVS
-212 IEESSIV
+212 IDENSIV
-219 TVNLADE
+219 TVGLADE

-232 LVPPE
+232 LVPVE

-266 TADHIADIIAGEE
+266 TIDDVAEIIANQD
-279 EQGFDREAVSLLADK
+279 EQGFDYEAASLLADK
-294 ITDMLGEI
+294 IMDMLGEI

-330 AEHEKKFRG
+330 AEPEKKFRG

-360 TDIAYIYGDMARI
+360 RDIAYLYGDMERI
-373 SNMDGK
+373 SKMDGK
-379 ALAEIAGRLRT
+379 ALSEIAGRLRT
-390 EYTASK
+390 EYVASK

-411 AGYEGITVYFIEEHT
+411 SGYEGITVYFIEENT

-440 ENKRTK
+440 EKKRTT
-446 KMTEKEGAPWG
+446 KMTEKEMAPWG
-457 LPFSLEQLAQSRI
+457 LSFSMEQLAQSRI

-489 IAEYIG
+489 VAEYLG

-506 NSFYDFAHMFQKK
+506 NSFYDFGDIFQKK
-519 FSPDWEKYAE
+519 FSPDWEKYME

-536 PEAIEDAF
+536 PETIEDAF
-544 FDNIRQQFFMLLKDS
+544 FDNIRQQFFMLLKDG

-576 NIKYLERIYKQI
+576 NIKYLERIYKHI
-588 SDGKRK
+588 SDGKSK
-594 PACFLGS
+594 PACFLGT
-601 VYINDGELMLYPIE
+601 VYINDGQLMLYPIE
-615 YYGDITGDETR
+615 YYEDITKEKT
-626 DKTRDKTEQNTAD
+626 DKKAAGKNIEDGKKDTDKEAAD
-639 GKTDAE
+639 G
-645 NKNTDNEADDYGSSS
+645 NADDYGISY
-660 GSMSYRGIR
+660 GSTFYKGIR
-669 EQLDNCG
+669 EQLDNCQ

-683 QSGMQAVSGQNIN
+683 QSGMQAVSNQTIS
-696 DIKQSAVTSMQ
+696 DIKQNVVTSMQ

-714 HMLKDLSSVME
+714 HMLNGLSSEME
-725 DMKHST
+725 NMKHSMD
-731 GFSDNKELVPVFVS
+731 FSDNKELVSAFVG
-745 VNIYVAEALS
+745 VNIYIAEAVS
-755 KVKYDEIAGGIMEI
+755 KVKYDEIAKLII
-769 SDEAALR
+769 FKT
-776 A
+776 

>member
-35 AAVSIENEAEAASG
+35 AAVSIENGAEAASSADKG
-49 AAKELTVFVDDVT
+49 LTIFVDDVT

-97 GQATDKLEAAEDTL
+97 GQTTDKLETAEDASY
-111 RNEAING
+111 NEIIN
-118 KIKTTDG
+118 
-125 NAEASD
+125 
-131 RNVKATDG
+131 
-139 IVKAAEENAKTADGT
+139 VKAAEETAKVTEETAEATDGTARIADGNSQPEKKTADFT
-154 VRTADE
+154 E
-160 TVKTTDGTSQRN
+160 
-172 KRTADFSALL
+172 LL
-182 EYPLITIKKQ
+182 EYPISTIKKQ
-192 IGISKLRTIYEH
+192 LGISKLRVIYEH
-204 IAMENKAS
+204 IAMENKAY

-252 GEAIIRYQLSKEKI
+252 GEAMIRYQLFKEKI
-266 TADHIADIIAGEE
+266 TIDHIADIIAGEE
-279 EQGFDREAVSLLADK
+279 EQGFDREAVSRLADK
-294 ITDMLGEI
+294 IMDMLGEI
-302 ISTGLARISPEHME
+302 ITTGLARISPEHME

-330 AEHEKKFRG
+330 AEPEKKFRG

-360 TDIAYIYGDMARI
+360 RDIAYIYGDMACI
-373 SNMDGK
+373 SNMDSK

-390 EYTASK
+390 EYAASK
-396 PLNLIGMGYRYFKSE
+396 PLKLIGMGYRYFKSE
-411 AGYEGITVYFIEEHT
+411 SGYEGITVYFIEENT

-457 LPFSLEQLAQSRI
+457 LPFSIEQLAQSRI
-470 HLSKCKVN
+470 QLSKCKVN
-478 DEGRL
+478 NEGRL

-489 IAEYIG
+489 IAEYLG

-506 NSFYDFAHMFQKK
+506 NSFYDFSHMFQKK
-519 FSPDWEKYAE
+519 FSPDWEKYME
-529 ERLVLVY
+529 EQLVLVY

-544 FDNIRQQFFMLLKDS
+544 FDNIRQQFFMLLKDG

-570 SAEESY
+570 STEESY
-576 NIKYLERIYKQI
+576 NIRYLERIYKHI

-594 PACFLGS
+594 PACFLGT

-615 YYGDITGDETR
+615 YYGDITR
-626 DKTRDKTEQNTAD
+626 DKIDEKTAGKASRNRKKDADKGGAD
-639 GKTDAE
+639 GKADADKKAKYGKTDAE

-660 GSMSYRGIR
+660 GGTSYKGIR

-683 QSGMQAVSGQNIN
+683 QSGMQVVSGQTIN
-696 DIKQSAVTSMQ
+696 DIKQSSVISRQ

-714 HMLKDLSSVME
+714 HMLNDLSSAME

-755 KVKYDEIAGGIMEI
+755 KVKYDEIAKVIMEN
-769 SDEAALR
+769 
-776 A
+776 

>member
-35 AAVSIENEAEAASG
+35 AAVSIENEAEAAGG

-97 GQATDKLEAAEDTL
+97 GQAADKSEAAEVAEGIVKAADG
-111 RNEAING
+111 NAEAADGTDEAAGETEKTADG
-118 KIKTTDG
+118 KTKTTDG
-125 NAEASD
+125 NDE
-131 RNVKATDG
+131 
-139 IVKAAEENAKTADGT
+139 AAEENAKAT
-154 VRTADE
+154 DE

-172 KRTADFSALL
+172 KRTADFTALL
-182 EYPLITIKKQ
+182 EYPLSAIKKQ
-192 IGISKLRTIYEH
+192 LGISKLRTIYEH

-219 TVNLADE
+219 TVSLADE

-252 GEAIIRYQLSKEKI
+252 GEAIIRYQLLKEKI

-470 HLSKCKVN
+470 RLSKCKVN

-489 IAEYIG
+489 VAEYIG

-544 FDNIRQQFFMLLKDS
+544 FDNIRQQFFMLLKDG

-626 DKTRDKTEQNTAD
+626 DKVRDKTEEKTAGKDIGD
-639 GKTDAE
+639 GKKDM
-645 NKNTDNEADDYGSSS
+645 D
-660 GSMSYRGIR
+660 SMSYRGIR

-683 QSGMQAVSGQNIN
+683 QSGMQAVSGQTIN

-707 YGMEKLS
+707 YGMEQLS

>member
-1 MDEMYQMLSQVDDD
+1 MNEMQDILSQIDDD

-35 AAVSIENEAEAASG
+35 AAVSIENETAA
-49 AAKELTVFVDDVT
+49 AAKELIVFVDDVT

-88 VIFAKEKFA
+88 VIFAKGKFA
-97 GQATDKLEAAEDTL
+97 GQTSDKLEAAEDASY
-111 RNEAING
+111 NEIING
-118 KIKTTDG
+118 KEG
-125 NAEASD
+125 N
-131 RNVKATDG
+131 
-139 IVKAAEENAKTADGT
+139 VKAAEETVKVTEETAEATDGT
-154 VRTADE
+154 VRTADG
-160 TVKTTDGTSQRN
+160 TIKATDRNSQRQ
-172 KRTADFSALL
+172 KKTADFTELL
-182 EYPLITIKKQ
+182 EYSLSAIKKQ
-192 IGISKLRTIYEH
+192 LGISKLRTIYEH
-204 IAMENKAS
+204 IVMENKVS

-219 TVNLADE
+219 TVKLADE

-237 YSTCSCHKKELCVHK
+237 YSTCSCHKKELCIHK
-252 GEAIIRYQLSKEKI
+252 GEAMLRYQLAKEKI
-266 TADHIADIIAGEE
+266 TIDDIADIIADEE
-279 EQGFDREAVSLLADK
+279 EQGFNYEAVSLLADK
-294 ITDMLGEI
+294 IMDMFGEI

-330 AEHEKKFRG
+330 AEPEKKFRG

-360 TDIAYIYGDMARI
+360 SDIAYIYGDMKRI
-373 SNMDGK
+373 SKPDAK
-379 ALAEIAGRLRT
+379 ALSEIAGRLRT
-390 EYTASK
+390 EYAASK
-396 PLNLIGMGYRYFKSE
+396 PLNLIGMGYRYFKSGS
-411 AGYEGITVYFIEEHT
+411 GYEGITVYFIEEHT
-426 GRFYTYTSARPMYY
+426 GKFYTYTSARPMYY

-457 LPFSLEQLAQSRI
+457 LSFSLEQLAQSRI
-470 HLSKCKVN
+470 RLSKCKVN
-478 DEGRL
+478 SEGRL

-489 IAEYIG
+489 VAEYVG

-506 NSFYDFAHMFQKK
+506 NSFYDFADMFQKK
-519 FSPDWEKYAE
+519 FSPDWEKYME
-529 ERLVLVY
+529 ERLVLIY

-544 FDNIRQQFFMLLKDS
+544 FDNIRQQFFMLLKDG

-570 SAEESY
+570 SPEESY
-576 NIKYLERIYKQI
+576 NIRYLERIYKHI

-594 PACFLGS
+594 PACFLGT

-615 YYGDITGDETR
+615 YYGDITRDKARDETGHKTDE
-626 DKTRDKTEQNTAD
+626 DKKAKY
-639 GKTDAE
+639 GKTDME

-660 GSMSYRGIR
+660 GGTSYKGIR
-669 EQLDNCG
+669 EQLDNCR

-683 QSGMQAVSGQNIN
+683 QSGMQAVSGQTIS
-696 DIKQSAVTSMQ
+696 DIKKNAVTAMQ

-714 HMLKDLSSVME
+714 HMLNTLASAME
-725 DMKHST
+725 DRKHSMSL
-731 GFSDNKELVPVFVS
+731 SDNKELVSVFVN
-745 VNIYVAEALS
+745 VNIYITEALS
-755 KVKYDEIAGGIMEI
+755 KVKYDEIAKTVMEM
-769 SDEAALR
+769 
-776 A
+776 

>member
-35 AAVSIENEAEAASG
+35 AALSIENEAEAASG

-97 GQATDKLEAAEDTL
+97 GQAADKSEAAEVAEGIVKAADG
-111 RNEAING
+111 NAEAADGTDEAADGTDEAAGETEKTADG
-118 KIKTTDG
+118 KTKTTDG
-125 NAEASD
+125 NDE
-131 RNVKATDG
+131 
-139 IVKAAEENAKTADGT
+139 AAEENAKAT
-154 VRTADE
+154 DE

-172 KRTADFSALL
+172 KRTADFTALL
-182 EYPLITIKKQ
+182 EYPLSAIKKQ
-192 IGISKLRTIYEH
+192 LGISKLRTIYEH

-219 TVNLADE
+219 TVSLADE

-252 GEAIIRYQLSKEKI
+252 GEAIIRYQLLKEKI

-470 HLSKCKVN
+470 RLSKCKVN

-489 IAEYIG
+489 VAEYIG

-544 FDNIRQQFFMLLKDS
+544 FDNIRQQFFMLLKDG

-626 DKTRDKTEQNTAD
+626 DKVRDKTEEKTAGKDIGD
-639 GKTDAE
+639 GKKDM
-645 NKNTDNEADDYGSSS
+645 D
-660 GSMSYRGIR
+660 SMSYRGIR

-683 QSGMQAVSGQNIN
+683 QSGMQAVSGQTIN
-696 DIKQSAVTSMQ
+696 DIKQGAVTSMQ
-707 YGMEKLS
+707 YGMEQLS
-714 HMLKDLSSVME
+714 HMLKDLSSAME

-731 GFSDNKELVPVFVS
+731 GCSDNKELVPVFVS

>member
-1 MDEMYQMLSQVDDD
+1 MDEIYQMLSQVDDD

-35 AAVSIENEAEAASG
+35 AAVSIENEAETIAV
-49 AAKELTVFVDDVT
+49 LVDDVT

-88 VIFAKEKFA
+88 VLFAKEKFA
-97 GQATDKLEAAEDTL
+97 GETSDKLEVDE
-111 RNEAING
+111 
-118 KIKTTDG
+118 KTQP
-125 NAEASD
+125 E
-131 RNVKATDG
+131 K
-139 IVKAAEENAKTADGT
+139 KP
-154 VRTADE
+154 
-160 TVKTTDGTSQRN
+160 
-172 KRTADFSALL
+172 ADFTELL
-182 EYPLITIKKQ
+182 EYPISAIKKQ
-192 IGISKLRTIYEH
+192 LGISKLKTIYEH

-212 IEESSIV
+212 IDESSIV
-219 TVNLADE
+219 TVGLADE

-232 LVPPE
+232 LVPIE

-266 TADHIADIIAGEE
+266 TIDDVAEIIANQD
-279 EQGFDREAVSLLADK
+279 EQGFDYEAASLLADK
-294 ITDMLGEI
+294 IMDMLGEI

-330 AEHEKKFRG
+330 AEPEKKFRG

-360 TDIAYIYGDMARI
+360 RDIAYLYGDMQRI
-373 SNMDGK
+373 SKMDVK
-379 ALAEIAGRLRT
+379 ALSEIAGRLRT
-390 EYTASK
+390 EYVASK

-411 AGYEGITVYFIEEHT
+411 SGYEGITVYFIEENT
-426 GRFYTYTSARPMYY
+426 GRFYTYTNARPMYY
-440 ENKRTK
+440 EKKRTA
-446 KMTEKEGAPWG
+446 KMTEKEMAPWG
-457 LPFSLEQLAQSRI
+457 LSFSIEQLAQSRI

-478 DEGRL
+478 DEGRI

-489 IAEYIG
+489 VAEYLG

-506 NSFYDFAHMFQKK
+506 NSFYDFGDMFQKK
-519 FSPDWEKYAE
+519 FSPDWEKYME

-536 PEAIEDAF
+536 PDAIEDAF
-544 FDNIRQQFFMLLKDS
+544 FDNIRQQFFMLLKDG

-576 NIKYLERIYKQI
+576 NIKYLERIYKHI
-588 SDGKRK
+588 SDGKSK
-594 PACFLGS
+594 PACFLGT
-601 VYINDGELMLYPIE
+601 VYINDGQLMLYPIE
-615 YYGDITGDETR
+615 YYEDITKEKTDE
-626 DKTRDKTEQNTAD
+626 KAAD
-639 GKTDAE
+639 GNADE
-645 NKNTDNEADDYGSSS
+645 EGADDYGISY
-660 GSMSYRGIR
+660 GSTFYKGIR

-683 QSGMQAVSGQNIN
+683 QSGMQAVSNQTIS
-696 DIKQSAVTSMQ
+696 DIKQNAVTAMQ

-714 HMLKDLSSVME
+714 HMLNGLSSEME
-725 DMKHST
+725 NMKHSMS
-731 GFSDNKELVPVFVS
+731 FFDNKELVSAFVG
-745 VNIYVAEALS
+745 VNIYIGEAVS
-755 KVKYDEIAGGIMEI
+755 KVKYDEIAEVII
-769 SDEAALR
+769 FKT
-776 A
+776 